1 MSNFLRKYPRITS
14 PAASAT
20 LLPTSANLSSSESL
34 SPKLMFWIWFESFE
48 LEAIG
53 RLSEVRPTAEVERLA
68 ENRTLRN
75 SEEYETNAEVCDSI
89 TMAKMRVYIGAKRE
103 SNSFF
108 WAREEQESEGPGV
121 DVCVTVRLWLMQLI
135 PNFLLHQFG
144 YPENLKKYHGK
155 GILNDHKWEI
165 FGII

>member
-108 WAREEQESEGPGV
+108 WVPGKNKWARLREWGLT
-121 DVCVTVRLWLMQLI
+121 CVSPSGCGWC
-135 PNFLLHQFG
+135 NWFLLHPFG
-144 YPENLKKYHGK
+144 YPENLKKYHEK
-155 GILNDHKWEI
+155 WILNDHKWEI